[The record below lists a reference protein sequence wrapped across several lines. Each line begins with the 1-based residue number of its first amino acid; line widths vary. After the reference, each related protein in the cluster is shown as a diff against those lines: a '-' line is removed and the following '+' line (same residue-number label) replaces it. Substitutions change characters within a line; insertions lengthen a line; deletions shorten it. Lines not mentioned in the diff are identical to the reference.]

1 MVYAAA
7 FCPIAFKPTLET
19 LGFDGEVHSPSHD
32 LTKSDTLD
40 SKALTAETRQS
51 LWDAFEVHP
60 DLCYSSS
67 TLSPQDIS
75 ANMLRRIPVNLNQ
88 QAQDATIG
96 LIRDALDRGIN
107 VREVSSSAVYGCGV
121 FLCR

>member
-1 MVYAAA
+1 MAT
-7 FCPIAFKPTLET
+7 PE
-19 LGFDGEVHSPSHD
+19 
-32 LTKSDTLD
+32 LTAD
-40 SKALTAETRQS
+40 SKALSADTRQH
-51 LWDAFEVHP
+51 LWESFDVHP

-88 QAQDATIG
+88 QAQDATMG

-107 VREVSSSAVYGCGV
+107 VREVGEESWA
-121 FLCR
+121 LM

>member
-1 MVYAAA
+1 V
-7 FCPIAFKPTLET
+7 TELECERR
-19 LGFDGEVHSPSHD
+19 G
-32 LTKSDTLD
+32 LTAD
-40 SKALTAETRQS
+40 SKALSADTRQR
-51 LWDAFEVHP
+51 LWDAFEEHA
-60 DLCYSSS
+60 DLCYSSA

-107 VREVSSSAVYGCGV
+107 VREVGSVLQCYIGPD
-121 FLCR
+121 